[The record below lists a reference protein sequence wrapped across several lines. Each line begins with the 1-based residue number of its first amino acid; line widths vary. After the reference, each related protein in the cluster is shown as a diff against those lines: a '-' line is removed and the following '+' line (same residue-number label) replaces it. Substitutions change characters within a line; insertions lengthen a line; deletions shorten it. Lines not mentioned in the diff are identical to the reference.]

1 MHSSA
6 ASSSS
11 FSRDDLGSRG
21 LDYAL
26 LDPGKNGT
34 PPLIMSRDFQ
44 IAADRDDDG
53 AMYTSAMGA
62 APFVYDHHQ
71 AAAAWHQHHLV
82 NNSSFLEYDRSNRF
96 QQDAVDDDNLDMV
109 ALFQQRLLLQQQIAE
124 ERARQ
129 RQQQQKLMIDA
140 AFYAGQQHGDQFYGN
155 PGAAGGFYS
164 HHRANG
170 GGGVRYSSL
179 ENPLARQVQQLAA
192 LRNFW
197 CSSEQRYQEALQASG
212 NLEGSPRSG
221 AGSARNV
228 CRFYLQGVCSRG
240 ENCPFLHTTARDQ
253 PSSLAASMAERSLS
267 GRKAPSIK
275 GLSNSFASMSLARR
289 KVARDDETSSEKRSA
304 STESQESDLSGE
316 FRGLYDSTQQQQQKF
331 TSLEEIEGRIYET
344 AKDQHG
350 CRFLQKK
357 FSEGSLEEIDKIFA
371 EVIDHLVDLM
381 TDPFGNYLVQKLLEV
396 SNDTQRREILRGV
409 TRNGELVNISLNMH
423 GTRAVQKLIETLKSP
438 EQVSMV
444 TSSLMQ
450 GVVTLIKDSNGNHV
464 VQKCLQKLSNEDI
477 QFIIDAAARHCVD
490 IGTHRHGCC
499 VLQRCIDFAS
509 GTQCH
514 FLVSEI
520 AANALI
526 LSQDQYGNYVVQY
539 ILDLEQSWI
548 TLDVIYR
555 LEGNFALLAMQKFS
569 SNVVEKCLKQS
580 SEDSRALIIR
590 EIITSSLLSQLLQDP
605 FANYVI
611 QCALSVA
618 KGSLHTALVDAIRP
632 HVPVLRSSPFGKR
645 ILSRAN
651 INKR

>member
-1 MHSSA
+1 
-6 ASSSS
+6 
-11 FSRDDLGSRG
+11 
-21 LDYAL
+21 
-26 LDPGKNGT
+26 
-34 PPLIMSRDFQ
+34 
-44 IAADRDDDG
+44 
-53 AMYTSAMGA
+53 
-62 APFVYDHHQ
+62 
-71 AAAAWHQHHLV
+71 
-82 NNSSFLEYDRSNRF
+82 
-96 QQDAVDDDNLDMV
+96 
-109 ALFQQRLLLQQQIAE
+109 
-124 ERARQ
+124 
-129 RQQQQKLMIDA
+129 
-140 AFYAGQQHGDQFYGN
+140 
-155 PGAAGGFYS
+155 
-164 HHRANG
+164 
-170 GGGVRYSSL
+170 
-179 ENPLARQVQQLAA
+179 
-192 LRNFW
+192 
-197 CSSEQRYQEALQASG
+197 
-212 NLEGSPRSG
+212 
-221 AGSARNV
+221 
-228 CRFYLQGVCSRG
+228 
-240 ENCPFLHTTARDQ
+240 
-253 PSSLAASMAERSLS
+253 
-267 GRKAPSIK
+267 
-275 GLSNSFASMSLARR
+275 
-289 KVARDDETSSEKRSA
+289 
-304 STESQESDLSGE
+304 
-316 FRGLYDSTQQQQQKF
+316 
-331 TSLEEIEGRIYET
+331 LEEIEGRIYET

-645 ILSRAN
+645 ILSR
-651 INKR
+651 